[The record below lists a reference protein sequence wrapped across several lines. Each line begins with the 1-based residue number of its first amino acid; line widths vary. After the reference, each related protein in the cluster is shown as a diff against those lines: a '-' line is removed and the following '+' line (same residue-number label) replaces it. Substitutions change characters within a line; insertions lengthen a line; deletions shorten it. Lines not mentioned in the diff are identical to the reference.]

1 VFLPI
6 HTLWWTVFGV
16 PITGGLSWFYHLF
29 VAVPILASIG
39 AYGVAIIA
47 VTLIIKVILSP
58 LYEFQLR
65 TSKKN
70 LQNQRKLAPQMAEI
84 KKKYKGDPQKQQQ
97 ATMALYR
104 EHGINPLANLSG
116 CLPSFLQFPIL
127 DALYFSIRDNV
138 KIAAAHFLFIP
149 DLNAIPHSHLLLGPI
164 PDPIYLI
171 IPLLAAASTFVQS
184 RMMQQPMSPV
194 ATEQEQQSQQM
205 MKSMQVIMPLMIFVF
220 AIQVPVALGLYWCVS
235 NCFAI
240 IQQYR
245 VNGWGGLL
253 GRQTLQQPAS
263 LTAAPVAATATVPSS
278 NGSRTPSGRVR
289 REPPVTAKRKPP
301 AKRTRKSTR

>member
-1 VFLPI
+1 
-6 HTLWWTVFGV
+6 LWWTVFGV
-16 PITGGLSWFYHLF
+16 PISGGLSWFYHL
-29 VAVPILASIG
+29 AVGVPLLSSIG
-39 AYGVAIIA
+39 AYGIAIIA
-47 VTLIIKVILSP
+47 VTLIIKIILSP

-84 KKKYKGDPQKQQQ
+84 KKKHKGDPQKQQA
-97 ATMALYR
+97 ATMALYK

-116 CLPSFLQFPIL
+116 CLPSLLQFPIL

-138 KIAAAHFLFIP
+138 KIKADHFLFIQH
-149 DLNAIPHSHLLLGPI
+149 LNAVPHAHLLFGPI

-171 IPLLAAASTFVQS
+171 IPLLAAASTFMQS

-253 GRQTLQQPAS
+253 GAARQQQVAAS

-278 NGSRTPSGRVR
+278 NGSRTSSGRVR

-301 AKRTRKSTR
+301 AKRTRKPTR